1 MPLTPSIA
9 RELIHTCSII
19 IIHGYL
25 RADGLYDIEGH
36 LTDAKT
42 RDMTLTVGVRKAG
55 EPIHEMWLRITIDKR
70 LNIVAAEAQ
79 SDAMPYP
86 GHCDK
91 ITPKYQQ
98 LVGLSLLPGFTAKVR
113 DIFGGVEG
121 CTHIT
126 ELIGKVATTAYQ
138 TLAGEVKLS
147 GGHETVSARQMPC
160 AGYRWP
166 RCGEVLSP
174 LAPRREN
181 TGWLSGCLR
190 ADVLNNRESHEHP
203 RIPG

>member
-1 MPLTPSIA
+1 MPLTPSAA
-9 RELIHTCSII
+9 RELIHTRSI

-36 LTDAKT
+36 LTDVKT

-138 TLAGEVKLS
+138 TLAGEVKLPEHMKPFQLDKCHALVTD
-147 GGHETVSARQMPC
+147 GPAVAKYYPRWHRGAKIQ
-160 AGYRWP
+160 AG
-166 RCGEVLSP
+166 
-174 LAPRREN
+174 
-181 TGWLSGCLR
+181 
-190 ADVLNNRESHEHP
+190 
-203 RIPG
+203 